1 MDPMEFLRDLWFEVG
16 ITPAQAL
23 GVIIAATV
31 MYITFTVVLRV
42 WGQRLYANRSGTGLA
57 VVLVLGSVVGRS
69 ILGPNV
75 TVLGGLI
82 ALAMLVLLE
91 SFFGAGR
98 RAGLFGHRRAIVIY
112 ANKELD
118 DRAIRRFHVDRRNLW
133 ARLRQSGITDLDHVH
148 ALILETDGSITILR
162 HGDALDPR
170 LLTNVRGA
178 DKILD

>member
-1 MDPMEFLRDLWFEVG
+1 MDFLRELWFEVG

-23 GVIIAATV
+23 GVIISATV
-31 MYITFTVVLRV
+31 MYLTFTAVLRV
-42 WGQRLYANRSGTGLA
+42 WGQRLYANRTGTGLA
-57 VVLVLGSVVGRS
+57 VVLVLGAVVGRS
-69 ILGPNV
+69 MLGPNV

-112 ANKELD
+112 ANQELD
-118 DRAIRRFHVDRRNLW
+118 ERAIQRYHVDQRTLW
-133 ARLRQSGITDLDHVH
+133 ARLRQSGITNLGYVR

-162 HGDALDPR
+162 HGVELDSR

-178 DKILD
+178 EKILR